1 MRCGGALRFCVAIMC
16 VGLCV
21 SDNKGHGGSEVMRWE
36 GAAIYVAIYAA
47 IYGLSAKRSRFK
59 RHNIYI
65 R

>member
-21 SDNKGHGGSEVMRWE
+21 SDNKVHGGSEVIRWK
-36 GAAIYVAIYAA
+36 GAAIYAA
-47 IYGLSAKRSRFK
+47 ICGLSAKGSRFK
-59 RHNIYI
+59 RRNIYI